1 MGDGKTGDMGD
12 RSVETICAM
21 PWLKTDPMHQRRL
34 FVNAVFERRLTVSK
48 LCELFQISRKTGYK
62 WLRRCVGEQ
71 GWSGLADRSRRP
83 HSNSRAV
90 PDEVVR
96 RLVRMRDEH
105 PSWGARKLAAWLAW
119 REPHWEL
126 PAPSTITEIL
136 KRNGLVRDRR
146 VRHRAPPR
154 TAPLAHAT
162 FPNDVW
168 CIDFK
173 GDFLVGDGTRCYPL
187 TVTDACTRALLCCR
201 AFERTGRVG
210 VQGALERTFR
220 TYGLPKHL
228 RSDNGRPF
236 GTGCTS
242 PLSKLGVWL
251 VKLGVMPEYIDP
263 GKPQQNGRH
272 ERMHRTLKEETA
284 QPPSSTMIAQQRL
297 FNAFLR
303 EYNHERPH
311 EALGQITPA
320 ALYVE
325 SPRPFPAR
333 PLAPEYSHKHH
344 VHLVGPNG
352 RFRWRNRSMLVGSA
366 LAGERVGVLE
376 VDDDCWDFYFGPFLV
391 ARVHD
396 RVELGMRPRPE

>member
-1 MGDGKTGDMGD
+1 
-12 RSVETICAM
+12 
-21 PWLKTDPMHQRRL
+21 MHQRRL
-34 FVNAVFERRLTVSK
+34 FVKAVLEQKLSVAK

-62 WLRRCVGEQ
+62 WLRRVYGPD
-71 GWSGLADRSRRP
+71 GWAGLADRSRRP

-90 PDEVVR
+90 PDAVVC
-96 RLVRMRDEH
+96 RLVHLRDEH
-105 PSWGARKLAAWLAW
+105 PTWGARKLAAWLAW
-119 REPHWEL
+119 REPRWDL

-136 KRNGLVRDRR
+136 KRHGLVRARR
-146 VRHRAPPR
+146 VRRRAPPR
-154 TAPLAHAT
+154 TAPLAHAA
-162 FPNDVW
+162 FANDVW
-168 CIDFK
+168 CIDLK
-173 GDFLVGDGTRCYPL
+173 GDFVVGDGTRCYPL
-187 TVTDACTRALLCCR
+187 TVTDACTRTLLCCR

-210 VQGALERTFR
+210 VQAALERTFH

-228 RSDNGRPF
+228 RSDNGPPF
-236 GTGCTS
+236 GTSCSS

-272 ERMHRTLKEETA
+272 ERMHLTLKQETA
-284 QPPSSTMIAQQRL
+284 QPPSSTMIAQQRR
-297 FNAFLR
+297 FNAFIR

-320 ALYVE
+320 ALYAP
-325 SPRPFPAR
+325 SPRPFPSR
-333 PLAPEYSHKHH
+333 ILAPEYSNAHH
-344 VHLVGPNG
+344 VHVVGPDG

-366 LAGERVGVLE
+366 LAGEPVGVLE

-396 RVELGMRPRPE
+396 RIELGMRPRPE